1 MLAEAEEALYLGWPV
16 GKNWGNAPEPEVK
29 GAMEMVEI
37 AREKL
42 RAATGEVEM
51 ELLEW
56 EKSMSGF
63 E

>member
-1 MLAEAEEALYLGWPV
+1 L
-16 GKNWGNAPEPEVK
+16 GNAPEPEVK

-37 AREKL
+37 SREKL
-42 RAATGEVEM
+42 RAATGEVEV
-51 ELLEW
+51 ELSER